1 MDRRTFFS
9 LTAGSAVVLSLGAC
23 AGDAGGTSGGAAGAP
38 KELILGI
45 LAEPAS
51 WDPAQTHVGHTL
63 QPQQVVYD
71 SLILRKADGSYA
83 PMLAASWK
91 YTDDAKTVLELKLRT
106 DVTFSDGEKFD
117 GNAVKANL
125 DHFKKDNGRQVAQLA
140 SYTSTTVVDASTVQ
154 IKLSQSDPAFEYYLS
169 QAAGLMGSP
178 KALETPEIDQLPV
191 GSGPYVMVKDQS
203 VKGSQYVFNKR
214 EGYWNKD
221 LQKWDKVTLKFLSD
235 ITARTNALTTGQI
248 DATLL
253 DPNTRAQAETAGLKL
268 LSWPVDWSGLLLFD
282 REGKVV
288 PALKEL
294 KVRQAI
300 NYALDRESLLKN
312 VMQGSGTLTSQVFG
326 PESGSYLPEL
336 DKYYSFDVAK
346 AKSLMAEAG
355 YASGFDM
362 PMPLLPGN
370 DVIMNYVK
378 QQLGDIGIRV
388 SIVAVPQADY
398 QSIIGKGT
406 YAAAWFNSFQGVTWV
421 ASGQLLVPNTLYNP
435 MKSTNP
441 EIAKLLE
448 ETRTAGAQVGEKG
461 KAVNKYV
468 VENAWFA
475 PFYRINQVYLYN
487 DKKLKV
493 TPQVQMAVPTIY
505 NYEPVA

>member
-214 EGYWNKD
+214 EGY
-221 LQKWDKVTLKFLSD
+221 
-235 ITARTNALTTGQI
+235 
-248 DATLL
+248 
-253 DPNTRAQAETAGLKL
+253 GLKL

-406 YAAAWFNSFQGVTWV
+406 YAAAWFNLFQGVTWV
-421 ASGQLLVPNTLYNP
+421 ACGQLLVPNTLYNP